1 MGQGKIPV
9 EQRSFSLIP
18 DSKFLKH
25 VRHLITNSTPHKKPV
40 IHTLS
45 VQPDPYK

>member
-18 DSKFLKH
+18 GLKFLKQ
-25 VRHLITNSTPHKKPV
+25 VKTFNKQFNTS
-40 IHTLS
+40 
-45 VQPDPYK
+45 